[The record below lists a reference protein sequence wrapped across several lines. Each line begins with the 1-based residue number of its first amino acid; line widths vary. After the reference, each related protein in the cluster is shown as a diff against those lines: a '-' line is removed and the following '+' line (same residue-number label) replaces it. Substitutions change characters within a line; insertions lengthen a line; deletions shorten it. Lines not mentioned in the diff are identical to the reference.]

1 MMGKTAV
8 IIANGD
14 FPKKAFPKYI
24 ISSADYIICCDNAFR
39 TFLRHG
45 KDPFFIGKMPVA
57 VIGDM
62 DSLPKSIQKK
72 YSDIMV
78 KVDEQDYNDLTK
90 AMKYVLE
97 NLPDVDTIHFVAAT
111 GKREAHTLG
120 NISLMMEYMRMFDL
134 ESKGISIDM
143 TSDYSSILPI
153 TDSCTLDVG
162 QGRQVSIISPDNSL
176 NIVSD
181 GLKWQTDGVVFD
193 NWWKATLNEA
203 ESDRISL
210 KFNHPSMAIVILG

>member
-14 FPKKAFPKYI
+14 FPKKDFPKYI

-45 KDPFFIGKMPVA
+45 KDPFFIGKTPTA

-62 DSLPKSIQKK
+62 DSLPKSIQEK
-72 YSDIMV
+72 YKDIIV

-90 AMKYVLE
+90 AMRYVLE
-97 NLPDVDTIHFVAAT
+97 KLPDVDTIHFVATT
-111 GKREAHTLG
+111 GKREDHTIG

-134 ESKGISIDM
+134 DSKGISIDM
-143 TSDYSSILPI
+143 TSDYSSILPV

-203 ESDRISL
+203 EKDRISL
-210 KFNHPSMAIVILG
+210 KFNHPSMAIVILV